1 MFVSGFKPHTI
12 EGNSQ
17 VILSRKRNDGKF
29 IAVLTKRVLWIKS
42 VLNIN
47 ETISEFQLDKGKY
60 TQYGD
65 NLWMTWMGNHH
76 IGLITDNKQVILLS
90 LSENGVFVNSVSIYI
105 TDQITS
111 FTYGLDS
118 FIFSTNLHHINCVTA
133 TGDPAAT
140 MILQYSGKSMIKKID
155 IKGSFAFVM
164 FDDGSFYSFIIR
176 QTDIFNK
183 IPIELNPISIADIDD
198 FKVSP
203 DGESIAILSKSGNLG
218 ILNSFLEPNNVPV
231 CDGCAQ
237 FVWNPNSRFLYA
249 VSHNGSIATICR
261 HNTNMIRTC
270 LEFQFGTQI
279 IDLSYDSE
287 FNQLILVTSSEI
299 IEVHL
304 AQTDS
309 KVPSSVFFS
318 REHVIFPNSGHM
330 FGGPP
335 ELIKRGFCIHFA
347 ASTPNESSIAIAGKK
362 GFALY
367 NVSQSKWVLTA
378 DRFSICLSMW
388 FQIDYFVCVV
398 TDQDKSCNKL
408 LLLSIHDLSLQDS
421 QIISDQFTGAS
432 FRDNRIIVTSSDMI
446 RIYHIWKGKLKFV
459 LSYRPNETIV
469 KAVFFDLVKTV
480 AVLTDDGK
488 VLIYPGGRMLI
499 SDVSMMCSSTEADI
513 LFCVVNSK
521 PMAFTFNKWIELP
534 FYGHFSEGICLYKL
548 PSVYKWSTIHIR
560 AVPFLALILR
570 EFINETE
577 ILIEISQSF
586 MKCKGVLM
594 ELVRFLEWCLE
605 NDKFLLFKTFIE
617 RFSRIKDHVYSISLF
632 EIDPKYRSLLIPE
645 LSPYDILQN
654 KLPWM
659 KTHLESVFEDY

>member
-218 ILNSFLEPNNVPV
+218 ILNSFLEPNNVP
-231 CDGCAQ
+231 
-237 FVWNPNSRFLYA
+237 L
-249 VSHNGSIATICR
+249 
-261 HNTNMIRTC
+261 
-270 LEFQFGTQI
+270 
-279 IDLSYDSE
+279 
-287 FNQLILVTSSEI
+287 
-299 IEVHL
+299 
-304 AQTDS
+304 
-309 KVPSSVFFS
+309 
-318 REHVIFPNSGHM
+318 
-330 FGGPP
+330 
-335 ELIKRGFCIHFA
+335 
-347 ASTPNESSIAIAGKK
+347 
-362 GFALY
+362 
-367 NVSQSKWVLTA
+367 
-378 DRFSICLSMW
+378 
-388 FQIDYFVCVV
+388 
-398 TDQDKSCNKL
+398 
-408 LLLSIHDLSLQDS
+408 
-421 QIISDQFTGAS
+421 
-432 FRDNRIIVTSSDMI
+432 
-446 RIYHIWKGKLKFV
+446 
-459 LSYRPNETIV
+459 
-469 KAVFFDLVKTV
+469 
-480 AVLTDDGK
+480 
-488 VLIYPGGRMLI
+488 
-499 SDVSMMCSSTEADI
+499 
-513 LFCVVNSK
+513 
-521 PMAFTFNKWIELP
+521 
-534 FYGHFSEGICLYKL
+534 
-548 PSVYKWSTIHIR
+548 
-560 AVPFLALILR
+560 
-570 EFINETE
+570 
-577 ILIEISQSF
+577 
-586 MKCKGVLM
+586 
-594 ELVRFLEWCLE
+594 
-605 NDKFLLFKTFIE
+605 
-617 RFSRIKDHVYSISLF
+617 
-632 EIDPKYRSLLIPE
+632 
-645 LSPYDILQN
+645 
-654 KLPWM
+654 
-659 KTHLESVFEDY
+659 